1 MSLILGRRK
10 QEDHALTTQRY
21 LIRAVC
27 STPFRWCSTSHLF
40 SDGGTARGEGVE
52 RKALMSSIN
61 YEKYLAYLNCPIC
74 TVAFDPSTSTQAT
87 LICVN
92 NHTFDI
98 AREGYVN
105 LLRKKLP
112 GDTKEM
118 MLARRAFF
126 DQDFYRPI
134 SDALNALLLP
144 HIASIH
150 QDKEKTAN
158 GAPVTFLDAGCGEGY
173 YLGRFLSAFHDH
185 YPHDEAIALGLD
197 ISKEALHMAAKRHKD
212 AFFVVANLK
221 EPRLVIADDCCHLL
235 FNIFAPRN
243 PGEFARILKPGG
255 LLCIALPD
263 PTHLQELRAAL
274 PLLAIEENKKQ
285 HVIEQFSSHFTLL
298 AASSISYQLHLSQEN
313 VQQLVMMTPNYWH
326 LSTEIREAITH
337 ISTLT
342 TTVAITF
349 LLFQ

>member
-1 MSLILGRRK
+1 MSAIT
-10 QEDHALTTQRY
+10 H
-21 LIRAVC
+21 
-27 STPFRWCSTSHLF
+27 
-40 SDGGTARGEGVE
+40 
-52 RKALMSSIN
+52 
-61 YEKYLAYLNCPIC
+61 EKYIACLNCPIC
-74 TVAFDPSTSTQAT
+74 TAPFDPSTSTQAM
-87 LICVN
+87 LVCVN
-92 NHTFDI
+92 AHTFDI

-105 LLRKKLP
+105 LLRKKLS

-144 HIASIH
+144 YIATMS
-150 QDKEKTAN
+150 QDKERNTH
-158 GAPVTFLDAGCGEGY
+158 GAPITFLDAGCGEGY
-173 YLGRFLSAFHDH
+173 YLGRFLAAFHAH
-185 YPHDEAIALGLD
+185 YPQDEAIALGLD
-197 ISKEALHMAAKRHKD
+197 ISKEALRMAAKRYKD

-221 EPRLVIADDCCHLL
+221 EPHLVIADACCDLL

-243 PGEFARILKPGG
+243 PAEFARILRPGG

-263 PTHLQELRAAL
+263 PSHLQELRAAL
-274 PLLAIEENKKQ
+274 PLLTIEENKRQ

-298 AASSISYQLHLSQEN
+298 TTDSISYQLHLTQEN

-326 LSTEIREAITH
+326 LSAEIREAITH

-342 TTVAITF
+342 TTIAITF